1 MRLSSLIFAGA
12 MMASFALTA
21 CSSSDSNKK
30 VKLEGERISVLQLQ
44 SVLEPDPGVAGDD
57 FTLPEAWVNGYWP
70 QAGGY
75 PDHAMRHVA
84 INSGELKRAW
94 SSDIGTGSNKQRR
107 LVTQPI
113 VAEDKIFVMDT
124 KGVVTAFNSAEG
136 KRLWR
141 VSVVPK
147 GEELTAL
154 TGGLAFGEH
163 MLYVTDGYGYVLAL
177 DPNTGEK
184 IWQNRTKIPSRAAP
198 TVLDGRVYV
207 VTLANE
213 LIALS
218 ARDGSVLWRHNGI
231 QETSGLL
238 GAPSPAASGN
248 TVIVAY
254 SSGEVFA
261 LRSDNGQV
269 AWADNLATVRG
280 FGGAGRLAD
289 IRGLPVISND
299 MVFVGSTAGRFVAL
313 NTLSGNRVWQRE
325 IATTETPWIVGNYAF
340 VTTSQNEL
348 VAFTRNTGKI
358 RWVLALPRYE
368 NEKRK
373 KDPIV
378 WSRPIMA
385 GGRLILTNSN
395 RKMWEI
401 EPATGDVLRET
412 KLSDSVTIAPI
423 VANET
428 LYILTDNGY
437 LQAYR

>member
-1 MRLSSLIFAGA
+1 MSSMIRFFAVLIIAGLSLSG
-12 MMASFALTA
+12 
-21 CSSSDSNKK
+21 CSSSGDGGEI
-30 VKLEGERISVLQLQ
+30 KLEGERVSVLQLQ

-57 FTLPEAWVNGYWP
+57 FNLPDPWVNSYWP

-75 PDHAMRHVA
+75 PDHAMRHLA
-84 INSGELKRAW
+84 LNTGALKRAW
-94 SSDIGTGSNKQRR
+94 SVDIGSGSSKQRR
-107 LVTQPI
+107 LITQP
-113 VAEDKIFVMDT
+113 VVVEDKIFTMDT
-124 KGVVTAFNSAEG
+124 KGVVTAFDSTNG
-136 KRLWR
+136 KRIWR

-177 DPNTGEK
+177 DPNTGDK
-184 IWQNRTKIPSRAAP
+184 IWQNRTKVPARAAP

-218 ARDGSVLWRHNGI
+218 ARDGTVLWRHNGI

-248 TVIVAY
+248 TIVVAY
-254 SSGEVFA
+254 SSGEVFG

-280 FGGAGRLAD
+280 FSGVGRMAD
-289 IRGLPVISND
+289 IRGLPVISD
-299 MVFVGSTAGRFVAL
+299 GMVFVGSTAGRFVAL
-313 NTLSGNRVWQRE
+313 NMLSGNRIWQRE

-348 VAFTRNTGKI
+348 VAFTRKTGKI
-358 RWVLALPRYE
+358 RWVISLPRYE

-378 WSRPIMA
+378 WARPLMA
-385 GGRLILTNSN
+385 GGRLLITNSH

-401 EPATGDVLRET
+401 EPATGDILRKT
-412 KLSDSVTIAPI
+412 RLSDSVTISPI

-428 LYILTDNGY
+428 LYLLTNNGR

>member
-1 MRLSSLIFAGA
+1 MKFLFSLVI
-12 MMASFALTA
+12 ASFLVVG
-21 CSSSDSNKK
+21 CSSNDGVKP
-30 VKLEGERISVLQLQ
+30 KLEGERISVLQLQ

-57 FTLPEAWVNGYWP
+57 FKLPTPWVNGYWP

-84 INSGELKRAW
+84 LNSGELKRAW
-94 SSDIGTGSNKQRR
+94 STNIGAGSGKQRR
-107 LVTQPI
+107 LITQPI
-113 VAEDKIFVMDT
+113 VVEDKVFAIDT
-124 KGVVTAFNSAEG
+124 KGILSAFNSMDG

-147 GEELTAL
+147 GEELVSL
-154 TGGLAFGEH
+154 TGGIAFGEH

-177 DPNTGEK
+177 DPQTGDK
-184 IWQNRTKIPSRAAP
+184 IWQHRTKVPARAAP

-213 LIALS
+213 LVTLS

-254 SSGEVFA
+254 SSGEVFG

-269 AWADNLATVRG
+269 AWADNLAAVRG
-280 FGGAGRLAD
+280 AGGVGRLSD
-289 IRGLPVISND
+289 IRGLPVVSGD

-313 NTLSGNRVWQRE
+313 NAMSGNRIWQRE

-340 VTTSQNEL
+340 VTTSQNEI
-348 VAFTRNTGKI
+348 VAFTRDSGKI
-358 RWVLALPRYE
+358 RWVIALPRYE

-378 WSRPIMA
+378 WSRPLMA
-385 GGRLILTNSN
+385 GGRLVITNSH
-395 RKMWEI
+395 RQMWEI
-401 EPATGDVLRET
+401 EPATGDILRKT
-412 KLSDSVTIAPI
+412 KLSDSVIIAPI

-428 LYILTDNGY
+428 LYLLTDNGY
-437 LQAYR
+437 LQAYK